1 MDENENVAERV
12 VQVKKEEEEEEE
24 EEEYKAIDIDRN
36 WSNTM

>member
-36 WSNTM
+36 

>member
-24 EEEYKAIDIDRN
+24 EYKAIDIDRN
-36 WSNTM
+36 